1 MSHTHT
7 QLMPRKNMLMAP
19 VLIKRKCLF
28 KMCCTKAGTPS
39 CMMILSPRLSPVLGL
54 LKRRKTSNRL
64 RGRELPP
71 GTIPRSDLHFTCN
84 GYTGRIWCRYAL
96 SGSVLKGQFLPGS
109 TEQRQEDRA
118 SRGESSENVHL
129 RSSQFTGPPSETA
142 LPQRRGVVRYC
153 GSPLP
158 TTILFCVISKNSINN
173 FFLTLGLPF
182 LTPPSQSPTVDTV
195 LVLSQTSDNNYIQIC
210 QLEKDKQKRV
220 FCGVFRCCF
229 FAYTLDSEAGKEH
242 NVDHSRP
249 FVCGFGW
256 GEGFS
261 VI

>member
-182 LTPPSQSPTVDTV
+182 LTPPPPIPYGGHSFGSLPNIWQPLHTN
-195 LVLSQTSDNNYIQIC
+195 LSARKRQT
-210 QLEKDKQKRV
+210 EKSFLWGFLLLF
-220 FCGVFRCCF
+220 FC
-229 FAYTLDSEAGKEH
+229 L
-242 NVDHSRP
+242 HSRQR
-249 FVCGFGW
+249 GR
-256 GEGFS
+256 
-261 VI
+261 